1 MPQTGD
7 QIREGE
13 RPSAD
18 NSRDNSEATR
28 DKIFSDIISS
38 TVKGYDFGSFGDPNK
53 SQSKE
58 ETKVDVADGNIE
70 LTDPYK
76 KDQETKVDAAPP
88 PPEKTVAATTEDK
101 PPEKTE
107 AAPVEDKPLKLEKT
121 KFDESQVG
129 EALRLAKENNL
140 PIAVYT
146 GATWCGY
153 CPAASEKFNDIASD
167 MQGGNKTDAIL
178 LKMDYDK
185 AASLSKGNTEE
196 ARALRE
202 FLGDADRIPNV
213 AIYDPA
219 NLNTPV
225 ADSTVANWGKETM
238 RNHMNNAFEKITGQ
252 KPADRTE
259 RKEEKQEKDV
269 PTDFNENNFKQA
281 VLKAKEAG
289 LPILTHVTMDGG
301 ANENVAKAFKYL
313 NDKNLAVASNIDAN
327 KAKGLRSR
335 GLETGAFNALGS
347 AMQAKDGAGSESA
360 FFNSYDPEK
369 IPENMKF
376 GPEQSLSSSDSGAVI
391 EMMKKAGVDLSDSN
405 DLAAVKAL
413 LEGREVPKAL
423 EGNVHEASS
432 VEDAT
437 RVMNL
442 AREKNLPLVV
452 HAETTICD
460 DQTCQMESLDPTIP
474 EAMKDEA
481 VFMKIPRG
489 GFDPETVK
497 ENPELARINELFKVT
512 PEDHKTEV
520 DVHSFRYDDEGK
532 GALKEIDLMLK
543 EAGPAPQPA
552 VKIDLN
558 KFKIFK

>member
-7 QIREGE
+7 QIREVE
-13 RPSAD
+13 KPSAD
-18 NSRDNSEATR
+18 DSRDNSEATR
-28 DKIFSDIISS
+28 DKLFSDIISS
-38 TVKGYDFGSFGDPNK
+38 TIKGYDFSGFGN
-53 SQSKE
+53 SKE
-58 ETKVDVADGNIE
+58 SESNQDSQVDSADGNIE

-76 KDQETKVDAAPP
+76 KETAEAAPP
-88 PPEKTVAATTEDK
+88 PEATVAA
-101 PPEKTE
+101 
-107 AAPVEDKPLKLEKT
+107 VEDKPLKLEKT
-121 KFDESQVG
+121 KFDESEVG
-129 EALRLAKENNL
+129 EALKLAKENNL

-153 CPAASEKFNDIASD
+153 CPDASAKFNQIASD
-167 MQGGNKTDAIL
+167 MESGEKTGAIM

-185 AASLSKGNTEE
+185 AASLSRGNSEE

-213 AIYDPA
+213 AVYDPA

-225 ADSTVANWGKETM
+225 ADSTVANWGKDSI
-238 RNHMNNAFEKITGQ
+238 RSHMDRAFEKISGQ
-252 KPADRTE
+252 KPADKTE
-259 RKEEKQEKDV
+259 SRPPEEKQV
-269 PTDFNENNFKQA
+269 QTDFNESNFKQA
-281 VLKAKEAG
+281 VSKARDAG
-289 LPILTHVTMDGG
+289 LPLLTHVTMNGG
-301 ANENVAKAFKYL
+301 ADQNIARAFKYL
-313 NDKNLAVASNIDAN
+313 NDNNLAVASNIDAN
-327 KAKGLRSR
+327 RAKGLRSQ

-347 AMQAKDGAGSESA
+347 AMQAKDGVGSENA
-360 FFNSYDPEK
+360 FFNSYDSK
-369 IPENMKF
+369 NIPDNMKF
-376 GPEQSLSSSDSGAVI
+376 APDQSLSSSDSGAVI

-405 DLAAVKAL
+405 DAAAVKAL
-413 LEGREVPKAL
+413 LEGREIPKPL
-423 EGNVHEASS
+423 VGNVHEANS
-432 VEDAT
+432 VEEAT

-460 DQTCQMESLDPTIP
+460 DQTCHMESLDPTIA

-489 GFDPETVK
+489 GFDPEAVK
-497 ENPELARINELFKVT
+497 ENPGLAKINELFKVS

-520 DVHSFRYDDEGK
+520 DVHSFRHENE
-532 GALKEIDLMLK
+532 GALQEFDLMLK
-543 EAGPAPQPA
+543 EAGPAPAPA